1 MSDFQTIAERYIQ
14 LWNET
19 DPTRRGRLLE
29 EHWAREATYT
39 DPMARVAGHSDINT
53 LIGNVQAR
61 FPEFRFRLTRPAN
74 GYGEHLRFSWG
85 LGPEGV
91 DAVIEGSDV
100 VSLTGHRIE
109 RVVGFLDKLP
119 AQV

>member
-1 MSDFQTIAERYIQ
+1 MSDFQNIAERYIQ
-14 LWNET
+14 LWNERQ
-19 DPTRRGRLLE
+19 PAVRKRLLE
-29 EHWAREATYT
+29 DHWAEGASYT
-39 DPMARVAGHSDINT
+39 DPLAQVAGHAEINS

-61 FPEFRFRLTRPAN
+61 FPEFRFRLTGPAN

-91 DAVIEGSDV
+91 GTVIEGSDV
-100 VSLTGHRIE
+100 VSLKDDRIE

-119 AQV
+119 SQL